1 MTRRLPIVGVMG
13 SGEAEHAEKAESL
26 GRWLAGQ
33 GVHLLTGAG
42 RGVMTAVSRAFQAVP
57 DRAGLVIGIVPCG
70 EAPDVPQEGYP
81 NPFVELPI
89 VTHLPRSGTSGT
101 DPMSRNH
108 INVLTANVIIALPG
122 GAGTSSEVMLARR
135 YRRPIIVFVDARSEI
150 PALPDDVP
158 AASTLAEVQDFV
170 RRCLTAA

>member
-13 SGEAEHAEKAESL
+13 SGEAEHAEKAEPL

-42 RGVMTAVSRAFQAVP
+42 RGVMTAASRAFQAVP

-81 NPFVELPI
+81 NPFVEL
-89 VTHLPRSGTSGT
+89 
-101 DPMSRNH
+101 
-108 INVLTANVIIALPG
+108 
-122 GAGTSSEVMLARR
+122 ARR
-135 YRRPIIVFVDARSEI
+135 YRRPIIVFVDTRSEI